1 MKNLIRKLAWLSVSI
16 TSFVNAAPNIIPYG
30 APNIDGT
37 LSPHEWAAE
46 SRVRMARF
54 YGTDQFTDFYLQWDD
69 KNLYIA
75 GITEDFTL
83 NEDGGGAG
91 ERHETHH
98 DDSVEF
104 YLHPVSSP
112 IDMDLLS
119 EYSRIVAFTPTGR
132 FQRLDRGTTPNFDKN
147 KDKTPRARGE
157 TTSLETFKNTTN
169 IIGEALFL
177 NTPIPYVYE
186 PNCLYVQP
194 QPAEQLSYSN
204 VVTQFK
210 SGSNATSWWFE
221 MALPWELVGTR
232 IGSKITGD
240 MCAVGQGIFP
250 TPLAVQDGTPLKMNF
265 KRIHD
270 DNGGAQNVVSNGI
283 FTNNEGGISTNGT
296 LSDEWMVYQGDA
308 KIPAQW
314 ATFVLRKP
322 LAETSLAPNFSNL
335 AIVPVL
341 TESHRARVNFFA
353 PSHGLIPTQPA
364 TGYRIRYQEGEI
376 NPNVG
381 WENMTVFKNTYQP
394 ASPNISQTIDIIG
407 LNPNTTYTVA
417 LKAYDEVGKE
427 SKEILSTTFK
437 TTAAISPFT
446 IPFVTTNPT
455 GRTFVTTD
463 GKPFVL
469 LGETVLMPWLP
480 VRGLYNDDLCDEGAP
495 IGDKTFDTLTKNR
508 TCSLGRLRNYAT
520 EKLFYTCHLAN
531 GNKVDISDSSVTN
544 ILTNAGSDP
553 TDNCNGVA
561 KDAGTTV
568 SSIEPIEGEIVAIN
582 YFAKLKAAGINVV
595 SVFVESLD
603 LNATPIHFQDPTT
616 GQLNESAL
624 LFVDKLIDLAQKN
637 DVRVMLRLY
646 DTYYYRKKWSETY
659 WAKALNK
666 PNYDQFFD
674 ADIYDYHKLRLSAL
688 FDRVNSVTN
697 VVYRDDPT
705 IFGYD
710 LLNEI
715 DNKERFNTASLQARQ
730 NWLKE
735 MLSYTH
741 EKAPRQLAFFSFLTW
756 DPKDDSYY
764 RKTVAESGENNFL
777 GMDAETAFRID
788 NASFNAVHG
797 YYANIANPQSVP
809 PTPEFQRPLELAR
822 GIAYNFYQVRDGR
835 PIQDT
840 ESAPSPLFIEQY
852 DQRFTKEMDKEM
864 FLNSAWLH
872 FVNGGAGAN
881 MRWPITIRDPQ
892 TITQSQTITQL
903 ESDWRD
909 FLKYMKSIIG
919 EINWRG
925 DQMNVSH
932 LKITDYLYLFARH
945 DDQTAVAYL
954 FNPTKLPLDSI
965 QLNALLPVSAKVDVF
980 DPRTGKIIISQPV
993 TNASDFKLNAVLN
1006 DHAVIILKGDFAH
1019 PVSVLIPQI
1028 DGTFLLKIG
1037 AVDVAG
1043 GERFEATIKVNLST
1057 MNFTLGSLIPTA
1069 APYAKPA
1076 TFSLGDMKLHIPT
1089 VAMFGSLGLYGDVV
1103 LQYNGSGGF
1112 NFLSYNPAK

>member
-83 NEDGGGAG
+83 KEDGGGSNKLY
-91 ERHETHH
+91 ETWD
-98 DDSVEF
+98 DDSVEI
-104 YLHPVSSP
+104 YLHPSISDNASSLQP
-112 IDMDLLS
+112 S
-119 EYSRIVAFTPTGR
+119 SRIIAFTPNGR
-132 FQRLDRGTTPNFDKN
+132 FQRLDRGDGVGN
-147 KDKTPRARGE
+147 
-157 TTSLETFKNTTN
+157 TTSLETFRNTTN
-169 IIGEALFL
+169 IIGDAPFL
-177 NTPIPYVYE
+177 NAMIPYDWVC
-186 PNCLYVQP
+186 PNE
-194 QPAEQLSYSN
+194 QPAPVLVPN

-210 SGSNATSWWFE
+210 SGSNANSWWFE
-221 MALPWELVGTR
+221 MALPWALVGTR
-232 IGSKITGD
+232 TGQKIVAGGCGLGS
-240 MCAVGQGIFP
+240 GIFP

-265 KRIHD
+265 KRIQD
-270 DNGGAQNVVSNGI
+270 DNGGKLETKVNGT
-283 FTNNEGGISTNGT
+283 FTNLDHVQSSNGT
-296 LSDEWMVYQGDA
+296 LADEWAVYQGDTNN
-308 KIPAQW
+308 PTQW

-322 LAETSLAPNFSNL
+322 LTETSPAPIFNDTTLTVSN
-335 AIVPVL
+335 AD
-341 TESHRARVNFFA
+341 SYRAKLIFNA
-353 PSHGLIPTQPA
+353 PSHGLVSTQQPAA
-364 TGYRIRYQEGEI
+364 TGYRIRYQEGAVDPVA
-376 NPNVG
+376 NWN
-381 WENMTVFKNTYQP
+381 NMTVFENAFKPAAPNTK
-394 ASPNISQTIDIIG
+394 QTIEIIG
-407 LNPNTTYTVA
+407 LKPNTAYTVA
-417 LKAYDEVGKE
+417 LRAFDEVGKE
-427 SKEILSTTFK
+427 SSQTLFNYIQTTLEAK
-437 TTAAISPFT
+437 
-446 IPFVTTNPT
+446 PFVTTNPT

-480 VRGLYNDDLCDEGAP
+480 VRGLYNGDLCDEGAP
-495 IGDKTFDTLTKNR
+495 IGDATFNTLTATR
-508 TCSLGRLRNYAT
+508 TCSYTAEDNSTKTGRYRNYAT
-520 EKLFYTCHLAN
+520 EKLFFRCNFAN
-531 GNKVDISDSSVTN
+531 GTFRDITDVGVTD
-544 ILTNAGSDP
+544 ILTSAGS
-553 TDNCNGVA
+553 
-561 KDAGTTV
+561 KDQTATCKSFASAAGTTFTT
-568 SSIEPIEGEIVAIN
+568 IEPIEGEQVAIN
-582 YFAKLKAAGINVV
+582 YFKKLKDAGINVV
-595 SVFVESLD
+595 SVFVESFD
-603 LNATPIHFQDPTT
+603 LNGTPIHFQDPVT
-616 GQLNESAL
+616 GEVNETAL
-624 LFVDKLIDLAQKN
+624 VFLDKLIDLAKKN

-646 DTYYYRKKWSETY
+646 DTYYYIKKWSKTY
-659 WAKALNK
+659 WAKILNK
-666 PNYDQFFD
+666 TNYDQFFD
-674 ADIYDYHKLRLSAL
+674 ADIYDKHKHRLNAL
-688 FDRVNSVTN
+688 FNRVNSITKVA
-697 VVYRDDPT
+697 YKDDPT

-735 MLSYTH
+735 MLSYTR
-741 EKAPRQLAFFSFLTW
+741 ENAPHQLAFFSFLTW

-764 RKTVAESGENNFL
+764 RKTIVESGENNFL
-777 GMDAETAFRID
+777 GMDAETAFRIE
-788 NASFNAVHG
+788 NASFSAIHG

-852 DQRFTKEMDKEM
+852 DQKFTKEMDKEM

-892 TITQSQTITQL
+892 AITQSQTITQL

-909 FLKYMKSIIG
+909 FLKYMKSIVG

-932 LKITDYLYLFARH
+932 LKITDNLYLFARH

-954 FNPTKLPLDSI
+954 FNPTKLPFDNIKLS
-965 QLNALLPVSAKVDVF
+965 ALLPVSAKVDVF

-1057 MNFTLGSLIPTA
+1057 MNFTLSSLIPTA
-1069 APYAKPA
+1069 APYAKSA
-1076 TFSLGDMKLHIPT
+1076 TFSLGDMKLRIPT
-1089 VAMFGSLGLYGDVV
+1089 VAMFGSLGLYGDIV